1 MSREILVI
9 GGTGFIGNE
18 ILKVLQ
24 YSEDRITILNRGN
37 LQTGAR
43 IGNVTRVIGDRN
55 NPPAEIRNRMFDTVI
70 DTCGFKPEDF
80 AIAQMAKF
88 KHYIFVSS
96 VSVYSNDLVTA
107 QTESAKKIDVT
118 SMQHNINIL
127 NKHQRYGLLKL
138 LSEIEIRKISNNVS
152 VVRPSIV
159 LGKNENTGRLDY
171 LRSLNQLQCRIP
183 FQADRKFQFIDVA
196 DLANLIRIVI
206 SKTPGSDYNLVGPS
220 IDWSE
225 FVDAFLEC
233 FSITDYTLVSQV
245 EDFPFWDNE
254 PNNGLRSLT
263 SEFDWVVNYPFT
275 SLRKSLLN
283 YQMSL

>member
-18 ILKVLQ
+18 ILKTLQ

-37 LQTGAR
+37 LQIGAR

-80 AIAQMAKF
+80 AIARMAKF

-96 VSVYSNDLVTA
+96 VSVYSNDLMTA

-118 SMQHNINIL
+118 SMQHNIDIL

-152 VVRPSIV
+152 IVRPSIV

-183 FQADRKFQFIDVA
+183 FQTDRKFQFIDVA

-225 FVDAFLEC
+225 FVYAFLEC

-254 PNNGLRSLT
+254 PNIGLRSLT